1 MTKKLKM
8 YGERNTNTNYMSKLI
23 QLNLEIQ
30 EIPGTVPKYIDT
42 AQTYF
47 QWLLP
52 GNEQIKDTYFDLSFG
67 KNLGWKHTCV
77 QPADTLKN
85 YRLVDDD
92 LIFITITKNP
102 YSWLLSLYRNPY
114 HQYYLNQKK
123 PSFEEFLTSPWKTV
137 GRDNTQK
144 SLKNP
149 IELWNIKNNSYLQL
163 QEFNVLNI
171 TTESIFIDA
180 GKIICEISDR
190 FSVPR
195 KHECFVDYERST
207 KDKGKDGNYYRD
219 YYLNEKWKNKL
230 SEKEISIINQSLDM
244 NLMNYFDYK
253 ILLLD

>member
-23 QLNLEIQ
+23 QLNLELQ
-30 EIPGTVPKYIDT
+30 EIRGTVPHYVDK
-42 AQTYF
+42 AQRHF
-47 QWLLP
+47 QRLLS
-52 GNEQIKDTYFDLSFG
+52 GNEQIKDIYFDLTFG
-67 KNLGWKHTCV
+67 KNLGWKHSCV
-77 QPADTLKN
+77 QPTATLKN
-85 YRLVDDD
+85 CKLVDEE

-123 PSFEEFLTSPWKTV
+123 PSFEEFLLSPWKTV
-137 GRDNTQK
+137 GRDKTQR
-144 SLKNP
+144 SLKDP
-149 IELWNIKNNSYLQL
+149 IELWNIKNSSYLQL

-195 KHECFVDYERST
+195 KHDCFVDYERST
-207 KDKGKDGNYYRD
+207 KDKRKDGNYYRD
-219 YYLNEKWKNKL
+219 YYLNEKWKDKFSNN
-230 SEKEISIINQSLDM
+230 EITIINQTVDRK
-244 NLMNYFDYK
+244 LMDYFGYEV
-253 ILLLD
+253 LL